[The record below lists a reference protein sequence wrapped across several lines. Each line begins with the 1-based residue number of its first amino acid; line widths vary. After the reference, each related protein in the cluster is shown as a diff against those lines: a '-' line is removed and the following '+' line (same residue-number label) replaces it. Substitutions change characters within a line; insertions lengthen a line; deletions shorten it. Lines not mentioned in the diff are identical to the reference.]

1 MTVIVNAILDPIM
14 INWWGFNGVAIATVI
29 SEFVCLA
36 YAFAYH
42 YKKKW
47 FSFDFK
53 AMTWEDV
60 KTMGRLCVP
69 TSIQSI
75 MPALSSAVMITFV
88 NPFGL
93 TALAG
98 YGVVRN
104 LELIMFMPTNA
115 MSMAVTS
122 IVGQCKGAGRIDRA
136 GDYCKKAMLTG
147 GVLIGLV
154 SALVICTSPMLS
166 GCFGQ
171 GAEVGVIVA
180 EFFHIVSIG
189 YVLYMLTSCIQGY
202 ITGIGRPERAMLLL
216 IAYYIIFRVLPA
228 LMLKHIFGLSGIWF
242 AFLVSH
248 ILACVLA
255 FVLLQ
260 ISDKI
265 FLKPVKNT

>member
-1 MTVIVNAILDPIM
+1 
-14 INWWGFNGVAIATVI
+14 
-29 SEFVCLA
+29 
-36 YAFAYH
+36 
-42 YKKKW
+42 
-47 FSFDFK
+47 
-53 AMTWEDV
+53 
-60 KTMGRLCVP
+60 
-69 TSIQSI
+69 
-75 MPALSSAVMITFV
+75 
-88 NPFGL
+88 
-93 TALAG
+93 
-98 YGVVRN
+98 
-104 LELIMFMPTNA
+104 MFMLTNA

-171 GAEVGVIVA
+171 GAEVGVIVE

-255 FVLLQ
+255 FVLLR
-260 ISDKI
+260 DC
-265 FLKPVKNT
+265 